1 MLSTVGSTND
11 FITSVTTHPDYELM
25 RLEMKKVRDC
35 IEGEHRI
42 KREGYEYLP
51 HPSQVDKV
59 SDFQVARYREYLA
72 GAEFDPFPD
81 STRRALIG
89 KMRIHEAQITLPDS
103 VSYLLENADGD
114 GTSLRAGME
123 YALNNILLMKFHVL
137 VADYNGLGDVDLE
150 SVSLAEA
157 QQANLRATIK
167 QYARENMVNWH
178 FDRVNGVMQLAW
190 VMLLERGTEFNT
202 ESYTHDEI
210 ESYLIL
216 ALDENGDYYQ
226 QKVVFGSKTG
236 KLEGERNYVQVN
248 GQPLKWI
255 PIEFVADEELA
266 PNTLPNALG
275 FVHPICDMTL
285 QKYRVSAVYK
295 EVQRNIAPT
304 IFTSG
309 WKEGDV
315 ELFQRANGGRA
326 YVATGAGMVNNMPDG
341 VTVDVKSAAMEMSD
355 FQWYLQEIDKRI
367 LSIGGASKR
376 EQVMTATEAEI
387 YASEQNAMLTSIA
400 DNAEDAFK
408 RIIAYC
414 MMFEGVVAPDDVEL
428 VIDEIELALPR
439 DFATP
444 RLSVEEVGKLF
455 EAYQLGF
462 RTQAQ
467 VIKALAQGG
476 WDYQDAEQT
485 IDELEMSGFST
496 LPPVGGMATSQL

>member
-89 KMRIHEAQITLPDS
+89 KMRIHDASIELPES
-103 VSYLLENADGD
+103 VAYLEQDADGD
-114 GTSLRAGME
+114 GLSLRAAIE
-123 YALNNILLMKFHVL
+123 YALNNVLSMKFQAL
-137 VADYNGLGDVDLE
+137 VIDYAGLGDIDLT
-150 SVSLAEA
+150 SVSIADA
-157 QQANLRATIK
+157 QQANLRANIK
-167 QYARENMVNWH
+167 QYARENVVNWH
-178 FDRVNGVMQLAW
+178 FDRVNGVMQLSW
-190 VMLLERGTEFNT
+190 IMLLERGTQFND

-216 ALDENGDYYQ
+216 ALDDNGEYYQ
-226 QKVVFGSKTG
+226 QKVVFGSNTG
-236 KLEGERNYVQVN
+236 KMEGERNYVTLN
-248 GQPLKWI
+248 GQPLTWLPVVFI
-255 PIEFVADEELA
+255 ADEELP
-266 PNTLPNALG
+266 PNSIPNRLG
-275 FVHPICDMTL
+275 FLHPICDLTL

-304 IFTSG
+304 IFTAG
-309 WKEGDV
+309 WKEGDI

-341 VTVDVKSAAMEMSD
+341 VSVDVKSASMEMAD
-355 FQWYLQEIDKRI
+355 FHWYLQEVDKRI

-387 YASEQNAMLTSIA
+387 YAGEQNAMLTSIA
-400 DNAEDAFK
+400 DNAEDGFK
-408 RIIAYC
+408 RAIAYC
-414 MMFEGVVAPDDVEL
+414 MMFEGAVQPDDVEAIL
-428 VIDEIELALPR
+428 DEITVQLPR

-444 RLSVEEVGKLF
+444 KLSVEEVGKLF
-455 EAYQLGF
+455 EAYQLGL
-462 RTQAQ
+462 RTQEQ
-467 VIKALAQGG
+467 IIKALAQGG
-476 WDYQDAEQT
+476 WDYQDAELT
-485 IDELEMSGFST
+485 IAELEVSSPAM
-496 LPPVGGMATSQL
+496 LPSMGGA